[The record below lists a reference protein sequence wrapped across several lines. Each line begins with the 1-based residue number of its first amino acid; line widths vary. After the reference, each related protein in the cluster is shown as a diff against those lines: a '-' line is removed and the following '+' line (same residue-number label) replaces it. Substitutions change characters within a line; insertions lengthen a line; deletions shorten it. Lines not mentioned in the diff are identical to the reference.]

1 MREND
6 EFRLHSRRPVID
18 DGNCQ
23 RGFQNQLIPARRVI
37 GHYDSTSAD
46 RRVSDKQASG
56 PIRAALVGEAELA
69 FWTLNPKTKTLAAL
83 STAISDL
90 AGEHFSHRL

>member
-1 MREND
+1 MR
-6 EFRLHSRRPVID
+6 LPSPRPVID
-18 DGNCQ
+18 DANCQ
-23 RGFQNQLIPARRVI
+23 RGFQNQLIPAGRVI

-46 RRVSDKQASG
+46 SRVRDKQASG

-69 FWTLNPKTKTLAAL
+69 LSTLNPETKTLASSL

-90 AGEHFSHRL
+90 AAEHVSH